1 MSDYWGGF
9 CDCIRRERQPPTPR
23 PFLELIFEQGDVIY
37 VSRSWWEIC
46 ERLCESGSGG
56 FRATGSIAAS
66 CCCSRRF
73 VWVGQKL
80 FQIRL
85 YLYIHSTYILTYILL
100 HIYLHTY
107 PTCLPTYLPTYIL
120 LLLLWLLLVGRH
132 GGYVGCSAALL
143 KRIIYVNNSLRGY

>member
-1 MSDYWGGF
+1 MSDYWRGF
-9 CDCIRRERQPPTPR
+9 CDCIRRERQPPTRR

-85 YLYIHSTYILTYILL
+85 YLYSTHTYLHSTASSELLILL
-100 HIYLHTY
+100 TSR
-107 PTCLPTYLPTYIL
+107 C
-120 LLLLWLLLVGRH
+120 
-132 GGYVGCSAALL
+132 GGYVGCPATIL
-143 KRIIYVNNSLRGY
+143 KRRVYT